1 MPPLADLQ
9 RQMARAL
16 LHGTDTG
23 MPPTAAAPVPAD
35 AAFGVYR
42 DTVLSALATALRLTF
57 PTVDRLVG
65 EAFFDQAACAY
76 AGEAPPRRARLA
88 AYGESFPVFLQ
99 AYAPTQG
106 LVYLSDVA
114 RLDWAI
120 AQALLAPDHGVR
132 RSLAIEETIFL
143 ALSVSLTVLDLRFSA
158 DLIRAALTDDDDPAL
173 AAIDL
178 APRPRCVAI
187 WRDGRTA
194 VVQPLSRPAG
204 LFLAALL
211 SRSTPDE
218 ALAAACAQ
226 ASPQG
231 ALWAIQA
238 EVFAAR
244 FAEITHIRSE
254 EETP

>member
-1 MPPLADLQ
+1 MPPIADIQ
-9 RQMARAL
+9 RRMARAL
-16 LHGTDTG
+16 LHGTDAG
-23 MPPTAAAPVPAD
+23 MPPTAAAPVSAC
-35 AAFGVYR
+35 AAFQVYR
-42 DTVLSALATALRLTF
+42 DTVLSALANALRLTF

-76 AGEAPPRRARLA
+76 AREAPPRRARLV
-88 AYGESFPVFLQ
+88 AYGETFPVFLE

-106 LVYLSDVA
+106 LVYLGDVA

-132 RSLAIEETIFL
+132 RHVTIEETIFL
-143 ALSVSLTVLDLRFSA
+143 ALSVSLTILPVRFPV
-158 DLIRAALTDDDDPAL
+158 DVIRAALTDDDDRGL

-178 APRPRCVAI
+178 TPRPHAVAV
-187 WRDGRTA
+187 WRDGPMA
-194 VVQPLSRPAG
+194 AVQPLSQPAG
-204 LFLAALL
+204 LFLTAIQFG
-211 SRSTPDE
+211 STPEE
-218 ALAAACAQ
+218 ALAAACTA

-231 ALWAIQA
+231 ALRAIQA

-244 FAEITHIRSE
+244 FAEITQIRSE